1 MNHNEDLKLIGLSI
15 QVPTTWLQ
23 NACVPRRSVHLC
35 TSWLAWSAG
44 LYVAPSGLCLELE
57 DAICARSYPHN
68 HFREP
73 SEIGRIWKVRNT
85 VVCIL
90 HIKSDINISILHAL
104 LQTCVPANQFA
115 IIYGKQRFLND
126 IRDLQHM
133 HAFELFQLKIVKT
146 SINHPTIQSS
156 IYLHL
161 IRCTAF
167 HLRRYQYFQ
176 GSYNTPLEQ
185 TPGNPPSQ
193 LWKESLYSPVVKV

>member
-85 VVCIL
+85 LVCIL

-104 LQTCVPANQFA
+104 LQTCVSTCKSICNNIWQTTIPKWHTWLAAHACVWVVPAQDCENQH
-115 IIYGKQRFLND
+115 QP
-126 IRDLQHM
+126 
-133 HAFELFQLKIVKT
+133 
-146 SINHPTIQSS
+146 SNHPIV
-156 IYLHL
+156 HL
-161 IRCTAF
+161 SA
-167 HLRRYQYFQ
+167 
-176 GSYNTPLEQ
+176 SY
-185 TPGNPPSQ
+185 
-193 LWKESLYSPVVKV
+193 